1 MEEKLLLARAQNI
14 QLGAAVSYRLCHT
27 GRLSS
32 RREHGLCEDTEIE
45 KERDLTLM
53 LGAGSNYT

>member
-1 MEEKLLLARAQNI
+1 MLARAQNI
-14 QLGAAVSYRLCHT
+14 QLGAAVSYCLCHT

-32 RREHGLCEDTEIE
+32 RREHGLREDTEIE